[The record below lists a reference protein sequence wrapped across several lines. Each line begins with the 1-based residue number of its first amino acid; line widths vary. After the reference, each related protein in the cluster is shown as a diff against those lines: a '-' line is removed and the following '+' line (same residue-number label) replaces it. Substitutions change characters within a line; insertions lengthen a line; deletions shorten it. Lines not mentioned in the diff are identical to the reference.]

1 MRTGLNL
8 KPGEKGTKR
17 LVDQFGDRL
26 VCVRY
31 RYDEEQKKR
40 FKTVELIV
48 DEIPWELR
56 SVRGSDQIV
65 GVEVKWGEAELAG
78 RVKQA
83 GGQWNRA
90 RRVWELRY
98 DCAVELGLED
108 RIAPG

>member
-48 DEIPWELR
+48 EEIPWEPKG
-56 SVRGSDQIV
+56 VRRGGDQIV
-65 GVEVKWGEAELAG
+65 GVEVKWGEPELAG
-78 RVKQA
+78 RVKRA

-90 RRVWELRY
+90 RRV
-98 DCAVELGLED
+98 
-108 RIAPG
+108 